1 MQIKVEE
8 EPTQAAAPILIP
20 PLGQPRSE
28 RRCLKGSNVLYLL

>member
-20 PLGQPRSE
+20 PPRPTTE
-28 RRCLKGSNVLYLL
+28 RKALLEGL